1 MVFSVCLCMCVF
13 QLSLLRSGPAVVVVK
28 GRMPGYICPCVLGSY
43 YCLCVW
49 VCVLILVSGHVKGTA
64 LQRAPLSESVCLYL
78 SFCFGAYVNVYLH
91 AALPVPGRSAAE
103 VILHPRPRLQRFITV
118 CVCVCLY
125 VNGCICLCFLRPVN
139 QCAPLKCSSRLFSQV
154 WIHDSRIKLC
164 CRLLPGVSIGSAFTA
179 ALFLT
184 VRVRKRP
191 DETSTKSSGFICM
204 YPSSTEPLKS
214 V

>member
-1 MVFSVCLCMCVF
+1 MCVCVF
-13 QLSLLRSGPAVVVVK
+13 HLSLLRPGAAIVVVK

-49 VCVLILVSGHVKGTA
+49 VCVLILVSGHVKGTER
-64 LQRAPLSESVCLYL
+64 QRAPLSESVCLDL
-78 SFCFGAYVNVYLH
+78 SFCFGAYVNVCLH

-118 CVCVCLY
+118 CVCVCVY
-125 VNGCICLCFLRPVN
+125 VDGCISLCVFCPVN
-139 QCAPLKCSSRLFSQV
+139 QCAPLKCNSHLFSQV

-164 CRLLPGVSIGSAFTA
+164 CRLLPGVSIRTAFTA
-179 ALFLT
+179 AVFLT
-184 VRVRKRP
+184 VRVHKRP
-191 DETSTKSSGFICM
+191 DETSTKSFGFIFT
-204 YPSSTEPLKS
+204 YPSGTEPLKS